1 MGADIKGRADAPA
14 SPPRAM
20 SDLGPRIASG
30 LVLAAIALALNYAGL
45 GWLALLVLAVGLIM
59 SWEWGRVVGRGELDA
74 ALIVHALAVIAAV
87 LLSVLGLP
95 ALGALVILA
104 AMAVVALVELGRR
117 PVISA
122 LGVAYVGLPAVALL
136 WLRGDE
142 PLGAAAV
149 LLLLL
154 IVWTSDTA
162 AFAAGR
168 TFRGPK
174 LWPRVSPNKT
184 WSGLAGALLAS
195 ALAGALFAL
204 ISGLGTPACLAGKGV
219 LLGLVAQLGDLAES
233 SLKRGFG
240 VKDASALIPGH
251 GGFMDRADSMVA
263 ATMAAALLAAAVSP
277 GAPARALL
285 GC

>member
-1 MGADIKGRADAPA
+1 MGAETPGSADAPA
-14 SPPRAM
+14 RGPRDM

-30 LVLAAIALALNYAGL
+30 LVLAAIALSLNYAGL
-45 GWLALLVLAVGLIM
+45 GWFAALVLAIGLIM
-59 SWEWGRVVGRGELDA
+59 SWEWGRVVGRGEVDA
-74 ALIVHALAVIAAV
+74 ALIVHGLAVAIAV
-87 LLSVLGLP
+87 LLAVLGLP
-95 ALGALVILA
+95 AMGAVVIIV
-104 AMAVVALVELGRR
+104 AMGVVALVESGRR
-117 PVISA
+117 PAISA

-149 LLLLL
+149 LFVLV

-168 TFRGPK
+168 SLGGPK

-184 WSGLAGALLAS
+184 WSGLAGALVGS
-195 ALAGALFAL
+195 ALAGALFAAV
-204 ISGLGTPACLAGKGV
+204 SGLGTPACLAGKGV

-263 ATMAAALLAAAVSP
+263 ATMAAAMFAAAVGV

>member
-1 MGADIKGRADAPA
+1 MGADMPGRADATE
-14 SPPRAM
+14 SPRRAM

-30 LVLAAIALALNYAGL
+30 LVLAAITLALNYAGL
-45 GWLALLVLAVGLIM
+45 AWFAGLVLAVGLVM

-74 ALIVHALAVIAAV
+74 ALIVHGLAVAAAV
-87 LLSVLGLP
+87 ALGVLGVP
-95 ALGALVILA
+95 ALGAVVILV
-104 AMAVVALVELGRR
+104 AMGVVALVELGRR

-142 PLGAAAV
+142 PFGAGAV

-154 IVWTSDTA
+154 VVWTSDTA

-168 TFRGPK
+168 SLGGPK

-184 WSGLAGALLAS
+184 WSGLAGALVGS

-204 ISGLGTPACLAGKGV
+204 VSGLGTPACLAGKGV

-240 VKDASALIPGH
+240 VKDTSALIPGH
-251 GGFMDRADSMVA
+251 GGFMDRADGMVA
-263 ATMAAALLAAAVSP
+263 ATLAAALLAAVASP
-277 GAPARALL
+277 GSPARALL

>member
-1 MGADIKGRADAPA
+1 MGADMPASADAPA
-14 SPPRAM
+14 RVSRGIG
-20 SDLGPRIASG
+20 DLGPRLASG

-59 SWEWGRVVGRGELDA
+59 SWEWGRVVRRGEVDA
-74 ALIVHALAVIAAV
+74 ALIVHGLAVAMAV
-87 LLSVLGLP
+87 LLAVLGLP
-95 ALGALVILA
+95 AMGAVAILV
-104 AMAVVALVELGRR
+104 AMGVVALVESGRR
-117 PVISA
+117 PLISA

-149 LLLLL
+149 LLVLL

-184 WSGLAGALLAS
+184 WSGLAGALVGS
-195 ALAGALFAL
+195 AVAGVLFAAV
-204 ISGLGTPACLAGKGV
+204 SGLGTPACLAGKGL

-240 VKDASALIPGH
+240 VKDASTLIPGH

-263 ATMAAALLAAAVSP
+263 ATMAAAILAALVGA

>member
-1 MGADIKGRADAPA
+1 MGADTPSRADAPA
-14 SPPRAM
+14 SPRRAM
-20 SDLGPRIASG
+20 SDLGPRLASG

-45 GWLALLVLAVGLIM
+45 AWFASLVLAVGIVM
-59 SWEWGRVVGRGELDA
+59 SWEWARVVGRREVDA
-74 ALIVHALAVIAAV
+74 ALIVHGLAVVAAV

-95 ALGALVILA
+95 ALGAIAILV
-104 AMAVVALVELGRR
+104 AMAVVTLVELGRR

-154 IVWTSDTA
+154 VVWTSDTA

-168 TFRGPK
+168 TLGGPK

-184 WSGLAGALLAS
+184 WSGLAGALFGS
-195 ALAGALFAL
+195 ALAGALFAFF
-204 ISGLGTPACLAGKGV
+204 SGLGTPACLAGKGV

-240 VKDASALIPGH
+240 VKDASTLIPGH
-251 GGFMDRADSMVA
+251 GGFMDRADGMVA
-263 ATMAAALLAAAVSP
+263 ATMVAALLAAAVSP
-277 GAPARALL
+277 GSPARALL